1 MKTLIAYKTKLGSSK
16 KYATWLAESLRAEV
30 VDFDKAGQIN
40 WTEIPRLVVISG
52 TYGGRMPLT
61 KFLKENWGQ
70 LQKTEIIAL
79 AVGAAPADNWWSRL
93 SYKLIPEKI
102 RSRIKYRKLPGEIE
116 KSIKIPEARK
126 YLSQII
132 KELNLA

>member
-1 MKTLIAYKTKLGSSK
+1 MG
-16 KYATWLAESLRAEV
+16 AEV
-30 VDFDKAGQIN
+30 VDFDEAAGTD
-40 WTEIPRLVVISG
+40 WAGVSRLIVISG

-61 KFLKENWGQ
+61 KFLTENWDK
-70 LQKTEIIAL
+70 LQQTKIIAL
-79 AVGAAPADNWWSRL
+79 AVGAAPEDNWWSKI
-93 SYKLIPEKI
+93 SYKLIPRNI
-102 RSRIKYRKLPGEIE
+102 RQEIKYRKLPGEIE